1 MNYKLIWLL
10 LIFNA
15 FSCTNNVQKIAKNEY
30 GLRVINTIEQYQITI
45 KKDSSKKMVLLKNYV
60 PNIIFD
66 WKYATKDNFTHQ
78 ILYNN
83 PDAFMRIEAAENLQK
98 VAEDLAKIGLGLK
111 VFDAYRPYCI
121 TQKMWQIVPDEKYAA
136 NPAKGSG
143 HNRGIAVDIT
153 LYNLKNG
160 QELLMPTAFDNFTEK
175 AHANYSNLEKQVL
188 ENRAILINTMQKH
201 GFIVLE
207 TEWWHFYLPNVEKY
221 ELMNIDFDELRKIE

>member
-30 GLRVINTIEQYQITI
+30 GLRVINTIEQYQLTI

-111 VFDAYRPYCI
+111 VFDAYRPYSI

-160 QELLMPTAFDNFTEK
+160 QELLMPTAFDDFTEK
-175 AHANYSNLEKQVL
+175 AHTNYSNLEKQVL

-201 GFIVLE
+201 GFIVLA
-207 TEWWHFYLPNVEKY
+207 TEWWHFYLPNIEKY

>member
-1 MNYKLIWLL
+1 M
-10 LIFNA
+10 IFNA

-30 GLRVINTIEQYQITI
+30 GLRVIKTIEQYQLTI
-45 KKDSSKKMVLLKNYV
+45 KKDSSKKMVLLKIFV

-98 VAEDLAKIGLGLK
+98 IAEDLAKIGLGLK
-111 VFDAYRPYCI
+111 VFDAYRPYSI
-121 TQKMWQIVPDEKYAA
+121 TQKMWQIVPNERYAA

>member
-1 MNYKLIWLL
+1 M
-10 LIFNA
+10 IFNA
-15 FSCTNNVQKIAKNEY
+15 FSCINNVQKIAKNEY
-30 GLRVINTIEQYQITI
+30 GLRVIKTIEQYQLTI
-45 KKDSSKKMVLLKNYV
+45 KKDSSKKMVLLKIFV

-98 VAEDLAKIGLGLK
+98 IAEDLAKIGLGLK
-111 VFDAYRPYCI
+111 VFDAYRPYSI
-121 TQKMWQIVPDEKYAA
+121 TQKMWQIVPNERYAA

>member
-1 MNYKLIWLL
+1 M
-10 LIFNA
+10 IFNA

-30 GLRVINTIEQYQITI
+30 GLRVINTIEQYQLTI

-111 VFDAYRPYCI
+111 VFDAYRPYSI

-160 QELLMPTAFDNFTEK
+160 QELLMPTAFDDFTEK
-175 AHANYSNLEKQVL
+175 AHTNYSNLEKQVL

-201 GFIVLE
+201 GFIVLA
-207 TEWWHFYLPNVEKY
+207 TEWWHFYLPNIEKY

>member
-1 MNYKLIWLL
+1 MKQKIISLIAVFCAL
-10 LIFNA
+10 
-15 FSCTNNVQKIAKNEY
+15 SCTNNVQKIVKNEY
-30 GLRVINTIEQYQITI
+30 GLKVINTKEQYQLTI

-60 PNIIFD
+60 LNIIFD
-66 WKYATKDNFTHQ
+66 WKYASSDNFTNQ
-78 ILYNN
+78 VLYKN

-111 VFDAYRPYCI
+111 VFDAYRPYSI
-121 TQKMWQIVPDEKYAA
+121 TQKMWQIVPDERYAA

-153 LYNLKNG
+153 LYDLKNG
-160 QELLMPTAFDNFTEK
+160 QELLMPTAFDDFTEK
-175 AHANYSNLEKQVL
+175 AHTNYSNLEKQVI

>member
-30 GLRVINTIEQYQITI
+30 GLRVIKTIEQYQLTI
-45 KKDSSKKMVLLKNYV
+45 KKDSSKKMVLLKNFV

-83 PDAFMRIEAAENLQK
+83 PDAFMRIEVAENLQK

-111 VFDAYRPYCI
+111 VFDAYRPYSI
-121 TQKMWQIVPDEKYAA
+121 TQKMWQIVPNERYAA